1 VALDGWLATLDDGT
15 GWAMT
20 EPALRCDDCSPWVA
34 LERLAAESGRRI
46 AAAAAMLGHVAVAL
60 EADGHR
66 LVCGQTAI
74 TRKGLTPGAAT
85 SETRLRWVRREDPEG
100 WLWRATD
107 GSTAWEVV
115 APPGEPLHRH
125 LDA

>member
-15 GWAMT
+15 GWTMT
-20 EPALRCDDCSPWVA
+20 EPALRADDCSPWAA

-46 AAAAAMLGHVAVAL
+46 TVAAVMLGHVAVAL
-60 EADGHR
+60 EADGCR
-66 LVCGQTAI
+66 LVCGQSLI
-74 TRKGLTPGAAT
+74 TRKGLATGAVT
-85 SETRLRWVRREDPEG
+85 SETSLRWVRREEPG
-100 WLWRATD
+100 LWLWRATD
-107 GSTAWEVV
+107 GQTAWEVV

>member
-1 VALDGWLATLDDGT
+1 MAALDGWVAALDDGT

-34 LERLAAESGRRI
+34 LERLAVESGRQI
-46 AAAAAMLGHVAVAL
+46 AATAAMLGHVAVAL

-66 LVCGQTAI
+66 LVSGQTVI
-74 TRKGLTPGAAT
+74 TRKGLGTT
-85 SETRLRWVRREDPEG
+85 EQSETRLRWVRREEPG
-100 WLWRATD
+100 RWLWRATD
-107 GSTAWEVV
+107 GQTAWEVV

>member
-1 VALDGWLATLDDGT
+1 MALDGWLATLDDGT

-20 EPALRCDDCSPWVA
+20 EPALRSDDCSPWVA
-34 LERLAAESGRRI
+34 LERIAAESGRGI
-46 AAAAAMLGHVAVAL
+46 TMAAAVLGNVAVAL
-60 EADGHR
+60 DADGHR

-74 TRKGLTPGAAT
+74 TRKGLGTAEH
-85 SETRLRWVRREDPEG
+85 SETLLRWVRREEPG
-100 WLWRATD
+100 RWLWRATD
-107 GSTAWEVV
+107 GQTAWEVV

>member
-1 VALDGWLATLDDGT
+1 MALDGWLAVLDDGT

-20 EPALRCDDCSPWVA
+20 EPALRAEDLSPWQA

-66 LVCGQTAI
+66 LVCGQSLI
-74 TRKGLTPGAAT
+74 TRKGIAGDAET
-85 SETRLRWVRREDPEG
+85 SETRLRWVRREDPAG

-107 GSTAWEVV
+107 GQTAWEVV

>member
-1 VALDGWLATLDDGT
+1 MPLDGWLATLDDGT

-20 EPALRCDDCSPWVA
+20 EPALRSEDLSPWLT
-34 LERLAAESGRRI
+34 LERLAEESGRQI
-46 AAAAAMLGHVAVAL
+46 VVVAAMLGHVAVAL
-60 EADGHR
+60 DADGHR
-66 LVCGQTAI
+66 LVCGQTVIA
-74 TRKGLTPGAAT
+74 RKGLGTSEH
-85 SETRLRWVRREDPEG
+85 SETRVRWVRREEPSR

-107 GSTAWEVV
+107 GKTAWEVV

>member
-1 VALDGWLATLDDGT
+1 VALDGWLAMLDDGT

-20 EPALRCDDCSPWVA
+20 EPALRADELSPWRA

-46 AAAAAMLGHVAVAL
+46 AAAAAMLGQVAVAL
-60 EADGHR
+60 ESDGHPLR
-66 LVCGQTAI
+66 CGQSLI

-85 SETRLRWVRREDPEG
+85 SETRIRWVRREEPDR

-107 GSTAWEVV
+107 GETAWEVET
-115 APPGEPLHRH
+115 PPGEPLHRH
-125 LDA
+125 LSA